1 MARWFT
7 DAFRDTPPAQAVRAR
22 LLANNPENW
31 AAAWQTI
38 SRFDLRDKLAEVD
51 CPALCLAGRADPATP
66 EAAMKALAEAL
77 PNSRLFVID
86 DAPHLLHIE
95 RSDVVAAKIRSF
107 LAVDQ

>member
-1 MARWFT
+1 
-7 DAFRDTPPAQAVRAR
+7 
-22 LLANNPENW
+22 
-31 AAAWQTI
+31 
-38 SRFDLRDKLAEVD
+38 
-51 CPALCLAGRADPATP
+51 
-66 EAAMKALAEAL
+66 MKALAEAL